1 MRDPFFTKFTRWV
14 GEVNMHLFSCFS
26 FSFSHKPLC
35 FQGEA
40 GKLSE
45 EGGTSSIDRLPH
57 RFALKISL
65 HSQRYLWSLTPIH
78 LLTFLHCLF
87 VSPQRKLWSFWWE
100 LSHGTLTYQD
110 LEWLVRSSKAHAEIR
125 RGSYSL
131 CKMWRLLLQLGPYN
145 HIKNVVWWWAVYV

>member
-1 MRDPFFTKFTRWV
+1 MGVVPYERSILHQVHKVR
-14 GEVNMHLFSCFS
+14 GEVNMHLFSC

-65 HSQRYLWSLTPIH
+65 HSQRYL
-78 LLTFLHCLF
+78 
-87 VSPQRKLWSFWWE
+87 
-100 LSHGTLTYQD
+100 
-110 LEWLVRSSKAHAEIR
+110 
-125 RGSYSL
+125 
-131 CKMWRLLLQLGPYN
+131 
-145 HIKNVVWWWAVYV
+145 